1 MNLKI
6 EYIPVKD
13 IVPYKNNAKLH
24 PDEVIANCVKRAERR
39 ADEKWTKKRR
49 S

>member
-24 PDEVIANCVKRAERR
+24 PANCAKRAERR
-39 ADEKWTKKRR
+39 ADEEWTRKR
-49 S
+49 SS